1 MFKSASTSLIVLG
14 ILAILAGVIALAWP
28 GITILALVVL
38 FAIYAFSDALAQAM
52 RAFSGDKAGPVA
64 GHLLLALVD
73 FAAGA
78 AAIAWPSP
86 TALVLVFVAASWA
99 IVTGVIEFSGA
110 FAAGERPGTRALFLL
125 GGLVST
131 AFGVVLFAR
140 PGVGVVTLALMYGLF
155 ALCYGITQI
164 AAGVQLRGISQDAGE
179 VLGHAA

>member
-1 MFKSASTSLIVLG
+1 VTV
-14 ILAILAGVIALAWP
+14 
-28 GITILALVVL
+28 LALVIL
-38 FAIYAFSDALAQAM
+38 FAVYAFADSALQAM
-52 RAFSGDKAGPVA
+52 RAFSSAKAGPVA

-86 TALVLVFVAASWA
+86 TALVLVLVAASWA
-99 IVTGVIEFSGA
+99 IVTGVIEFFGA

-131 AFGVVLFAR
+131 AFGVVLLAR
-140 PGVGVVTLALMYGLF
+140 PGVGAVALALMYGLF

-164 AAGVQLRGISQDAGE
+164 AAGVQLRGISSDAGE